1 MLGSMGGG
9 GGAQATAALGVMG
22 MGGDKGCMP
31 NLTYRQVPNKEHRP
45 SAGNCHRPPAHTS
58 LWHKPPSGPCQRRI
72 ALRGCV
78 RSSVN
83 HTPPISLSYR
93 NLLPPVNAS
102 FSLSPYYMY
111 PSARCCSL
119 ALSYSVF
126 TGLEDALFSGSSSAS
141 WYVELPTCAADRQ
154 RCLVDSGGGGGEV
167 VCARRA
173 RVWVARVR
181 RLCV

>member
-102 FSLSPYYMY
+102 FPLSPYHMY
-111 PSARCCSL
+111 PPLAA
-119 ALSYSVF
+119 ALSRSLTQRLYGFGGCFVLGLIISV
-126 TGLEDALFSGSSSAS
+126 
-141 WYVELPTCAADRQ
+141 
-154 RCLVDSGGGGGEV
+154 LV
-167 VCARRA
+167 R
-173 RVWVARVR
+173 
-181 RLCV
+181 